1 MPTINERV
9 DEVLSQ
15 HDLDLI
21 RYANG
26 QIKDVVTQINNL
38 QAELITLI
46 KTAEP
51 KSRATLEALL
61 IQVNSAI
68 DRSYASIAIK
78 SVDEFKELATIESKA
93 VSKIT
98 ERVFRAPI
106 APKIISENVVL
117 KIVDEGLAPN
127 TTDGMT
133 IKSRWGK
140 QRDGLKLNTRDGLN
154 YAIQNNQSLDDMVRI
169 IRGNRALNF
178 KDGVIF
184 KNKKAAETLIR
195 TATDT
200 VVNASRLA
208 TYERNNDSV
217 RGIQVNAILD
227 SRTTILCRTR
237 NGWAWRLTS
246 YRPFKGTPQKFMG
259 PPPWHFNCR
268 STLSPIFGSLDDLQ
282 SSLDPALGKEIAR
295 RNKSLSID
303 GQPAPTP
310 SFSKMLKSMSKA
322 EQEAVLGKGRLE
334 LYNKGKITLSDLVNQ
349 QGRTLTLEELKER
362 YGT

>member
-9 DEVLSQ
+9 DEALSQ

-26 QIKDVVTQINNL
+26 HIKDVVKKINNL
-38 QAELITLI
+38 QAELIDLI
-46 KTAEP
+46 KTSEP
-51 KSRATLEALL
+51 KNRATLEGLL
-61 IQVNSAI
+61 AQVNSAI

-78 SVDEFKELATIESKA
+78 SVDEFKDLARLESKA

-106 APKIISENVVL
+106 APNLIDENIVL
-117 KIVDEGLAPN
+117 KIVDDGLAPN
-127 TTDGMT
+127 TSDGMT
-133 IKSRWGK
+133 IRNRWNK

-154 YAIQNNQSLDDMVRI
+154 YAIQNNQGLDDMLRI
-169 IRGNRALNF
+169 IRGNKSLNF
-178 KDGVIF
+178 KDGVVW
-184 KNKKAAETLIR
+184 KNKTAADTLIR

-208 TYERNNDSV
+208 TYERNQDTV
-217 RGIQVNAILD
+217 KGIQVNAILD

-237 NGWAWRLTS
+237 NGWAWRLPS
-246 YRPFKGTPQKFMG
+246 YRPFKGTPEKFMG
-259 PPPWHFNCR
+259 SPPWHFNCR
-268 STLSPIFGSLDDLQ
+268 STLAPIFGSLQDLQ
-282 SSLDPALGKEIAR
+282 SVVDPALNKEIAR
-295 RNKSLSID
+295 LNEKIPID
-303 GQPAPTP
+303 GKPAPTP
-310 SFSKMLKSMSKA
+310 SFSKMIKSMSKA

-334 LYNKGKITLSDLVNQ
+334 LYNKKKITLSDLVNQ
-349 QGRTLTLEELKER
+349 QGRTLTLAELKER

>member
-26 QIKDVVTQINNL
+26 QIKDVVSEINNL
-38 QAELITLI
+38 QAELVTLI

-51 KSRATLEALL
+51 KNRTTLEALL
-61 IQVNSAI
+61 VQVNSAI
-68 DRSYASIAIK
+68 DRSYASIALK
-78 SVDEFKELATIESKA
+78 SVDEFKELARIESKA
-93 VSKIT
+93 VSTIT

-106 APKIISENVVL
+106 APKLIDENVVL

-127 TTDGMT
+127 TADGMT
-133 IKSRWGK
+133 IKSRWNK

-154 YAIQNNQSLDDMVRI
+154 YAIQNNQSLDDMLRI
-169 IRGNRALNF
+169 IRGNKSLNF

-184 KNKKAAETLIR
+184 KNKKASETLIR

-200 VVNASRLA
+200 VVNASRLN
-208 TYERNNDSV
+208 TYIKNKDTV
-217 RGIQVNAILD
+217 KGIQVNAILD
-227 SRTTILCRTR
+227 SRTTILRRTR
-237 NGWAWRLTS
+237 NGWAWHLPS
-246 YRPFKGTPQKFMG
+246 YRPFVGTPRKFMG
-259 PPPWHFNCR
+259 SPPWHFNCR
-268 STLSPIFGSLDDLQ
+268 STLSPIFGSLEDIQ
-282 SSLDPALGKEIAR
+282 ATLDPALNKEILK
-295 RNKSLSID
+295 RNKSLPID
-303 GQPAPTP
+303 GKPAPTP

-334 LYNKGKITLSDLVNQ
+334 LYNAGKITLSDLVNQ
-349 QGRTLTLEELKER
+349 QGRTLTLAELRER
-362 YGT
+362 YDT